1 MNSRHVAVPHR
12 KVSIITYTIYKWYI
26 PHNTSFQRDMVRLSW
41 AKVTCWYIEHSVK
54 KNSPWIIQITQP
66 RVVRKMDSDFS
77 NLPKIDG
84 MAWTGFEF

>member
-1 MNSRHVAVPHR
+1 MQVYW
-12 KVSIITYTIYKWYI
+12 T
-26 PHNTSFQRDMVRLSW
+26 L
-41 AKVTCWYIEHSVK
+41 CK